1 MSAGS
6 QGGGFKPGAKNWLR
20 TVCHAGGLCGL
31 ASAEKNTRV
40 LFLTEILAW
49 ANRSLRS

>member
-31 ASAEKNTRV
+31 AGAEKNIRV
-40 LFLTEILAW
+40 LFLTEFLAW
-49 ANRSLRS
+49 AKRSLRS